1 MTHLNEGPAGEP
13 AQPRGGQPA
22 TTAGADGT
30 GLVPAQAP
38 PPLRAGAEAGS
49 APRGE
54 GAAGPSGGPGGRV
67 GGRALAAFT
76 GWRLAVAACAFIG
89 YVDVAVRFGDPLL
102 ALEDLSH
109 LASFVAG
116 VLYLGLAAYPFV
128 TGRVCLEPRS
138 PWARGSAA
146 VALLL
151 VGVVW
156 HTLMDGLETGYLT
169 TSALFTHL
177 VTPLVVLVDWLFVGR
192 NQHRAR
198 WWFPLSWT
206 LPLLAYLVFMIAAGV
221 ESYSDFL
228 DPASDGFAVT
238 LSAFIAAVVVAGYGL
253 LGTSRLTRPVRSAV
267 ADRLG
272 A

>member
-1 MTHLNEGPAGEP
+1 MTHLNEGPAAEP
-13 AQPRGGQPA
+13 GQPRGGTSA
-22 TTAGADGT
+22 ATAGGADAR
-30 GLVPAQAP
+30 PAPVLPPQQA
-38 PPLRAGAEAGS
+38 GG
-49 APRGE
+49 GD
-54 GAAGPSGGPGGRV
+54 AASPGGGAGRPP
-67 GGRALAAFT
+67 GGSALAAFT

-89 YVDVAVRFGDPLL
+89 YTDVAVRFGDPLL

-109 LASFVAG
+109 LASFVTG
-116 VLYLGLAAYPFV
+116 LLYLGLAAYPFV
-128 TGRVCLEPRS
+128 TGRVRIEPPS
-138 PWARGSAA
+138 PWARGAAA

-192 NQHRAR
+192 NQHRVR

-228 DPASDGFAVT
+228 DPASDGFVVT
-238 LSAFIAAVVVAGYGL
+238 LSGFIAAVIVAGYGL
-253 LGTSRLTRPVRSAV
+253 LGAARLTRPVRGAA